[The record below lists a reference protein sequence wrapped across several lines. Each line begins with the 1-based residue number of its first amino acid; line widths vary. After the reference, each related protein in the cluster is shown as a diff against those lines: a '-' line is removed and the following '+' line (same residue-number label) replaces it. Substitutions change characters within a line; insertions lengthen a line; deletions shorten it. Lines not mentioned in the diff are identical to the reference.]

1 MRCTA
6 FDKDE
11 IRWLKR
17 IGFTIADDQESAAF
31 RELDVQ
37 INIIMPY
44 HSEFLVTTELP
55 NGYLLLSFMSRSRLE
70 RAADI
75 DPELEEDENEE
86 T

>member
-1 MRCTA
+1 MRCTV
-6 FDKDE
+6 FDKEE
-11 IRWLKR
+11 IKWLER

-31 RELDVQ
+31 RHLDVQ

-44 HSEFLVTTELP
+44 HSEFFVTTELP
-55 NGYLLLSFMSRSRLE
+55 NGYELCSFMSRGQLE

-75 DPELEEDENEE
+75 DPELEEDEIEE